1 LFDPKLEIKKMFK
14 RSRYITLHLYNGDS
28 MIYDLESEKFITTIK
43 DSCSNI
49 PYDGIIG
56 SSGKQYA
63 K

>member
-1 LFDPKLEIKKMFK
+1 
-14 RSRYITLHLYNGDS
+14 

-43 DSCSNI
+43 GAHAVIS
-49 PYDGIIG
+49 YDGIIG